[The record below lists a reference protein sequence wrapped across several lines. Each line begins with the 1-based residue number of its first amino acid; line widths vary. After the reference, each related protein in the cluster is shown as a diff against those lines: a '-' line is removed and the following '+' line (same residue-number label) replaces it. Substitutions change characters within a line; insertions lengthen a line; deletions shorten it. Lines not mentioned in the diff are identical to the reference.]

1 MNKYMPLGAIVL
13 TASLA
18 QAQDKHTLTGTWEGE
33 TRNGASIALT
43 LSVKDTALTGTLVRN
58 EQSTPITDGKVSKN
72 TFTFKATLNDQAEGF
87 SGEVAG
93 DEMKIWLDRQGP
105 STAIVLRR
113 VKRK

>member
-1 MNKYMPLGAIVL
+1 MNRYTPLAAIVL

-18 QAQDKHTLTGTWEGE
+18 QAQDKPTLTGTWEGE
-33 TRNGASIALT
+33 TRSGASIVLT
-43 LSVKDTALTGTLVRN
+43 LAVKDTALTGTLVRN

-72 TFTFKATLNDQAEGF
+72 TFTFTATLNDKAEGF
-87 SGEVAG
+87 SGEAAS

-113 VKRK
+113 VKGK